1 MQDPRQCVR
10 AFTSMGLRHFASCKS
25 LDIIII
31 DRILD
36 VILMLYTA
44 VQPIGDSFFEVLLWN
59 VQKRT
64 HMLNLWAFAS
74 CAISAL
80 SAGLP
85 SKIE

>member
-1 MQDPRQCVR
+1 
-10 AFTSMGLRHFASCKS
+10 MGLQHFASCKS
-25 LDIIII
+25 LYIIII
-31 DRILD
+31 DRFLD
-36 VILMLYTA
+36 VILMLQTA

-74 CAISAL
+74 YAISAL

-85 SKIE
+85 FEIEQCS